1 MTAEVIA
8 QALGGRRAGSAWM
21 ARCPAHDD
29 RVPSLAIDERSDGTV
44 LVCCHAGCSQH
55 AVINALTARGLW
67 PGVSGRSLAQVPV
80 PPRQRTDRE
89 PPPSR
94 TRVGAAMSIWH
105 RSEPAAGTLVETYLR
120 TRGITLPPPR
130 VLAYQSR
137 LTHPTGGVWP
147 GMVALVTRG
156 RDDDAVGIHRTFVT
170 RDGRAKAAV
179 SPQRMMLGPCR
190 GGAVRLAAATDVV
203 LIGEGIETCLAVMQ
217 ATGRPVWA
225 ALSTAGLRSL
235 DLPEY
240 IRNVVVLADADLP
253 GEAAALE
260 AGRRWRHQGRGVRVA
275 RPPTGLDFNDLLLGR
290 NPRDQEV
297 TA

>member
-1 MTAEVIA
+1 MTAEVMA

-21 ARCPAHDD
+21 ARCPGHDD

-190 GGAVRLAAATDVV
+190 GGAVGSGLASELRAQGDFLSVAACEV
-203 LIGEGIETCLAVMQ
+203 
-217 ATGRPVWA
+217 RP
-225 ALSTAGLRSL
+225 
-235 DLPEY
+235 
-240 IRNVVVLADADLP
+240 
-253 GEAAALE
+253 EA
-260 AGRRWRHQGRGVRVA
+260 RK
-275 RPPTGLDFNDLLLGR
+275 P
-290 NPRDQEV
+290 V
-297 TA
+297 THVHGP

>member
-1 MTAEVIA
+1 
-8 QALGGRRAGSAWM
+8 
-21 ARCPAHDD
+21 
-29 RVPSLAIDERSDGTV
+29 
-44 LVCCHAGCSQH
+44 
-55 AVINALTARGLW
+55 
-67 PGVSGRSLAQVPV
+67 
-80 PPRQRTDRE
+80 
-89 PPPSR
+89 
-94 TRVGAAMSIWH
+94 MSIWH

-137 LTHPTGGVWP
+137 LTYRTGGVWP

-240 IRNVVVLADADLP
+240 IRNVIVLADADLP

>member
-1 MTAEVIA
+1 MTAEVMA

-89 PPPSR
+89 PPQSR

-156 RDDDAVGIHRTFVT
+156 RDDDAVGIHRTFLT
-170 RDGRAKAAV
+170 RDGGAKATV
-179 SPQRMMLGPCR
+179 SPQKMMLGPCG
-190 GGAVRLAAATDVV
+190 GGAVRLAAATDDV
-203 LIGEGIETCLAVMQ
+203 LVGEGLETCLAVMQ
-217 ATGRPVWA
+217 ATGRPAWA
-225 ALSTAGLRSL
+225 ALSAAGLRSL
-235 DLPEY
+235 DLPEH
-240 IRNVVVLADADLP
+240 ICTVVVLADADP
-253 GEAAALE
+253 SGEAAALA
-260 AGRRWRHQGRGVRVA
+260 AGRRWRRQGRDVRIA
-275 RPPTGLDFNDLLLGR
+275 RPPTGLDFNDVLLGR
-290 NPRDQEV
+290 
-297 TA
+297 TAKDEEGPA